1 MEKSDIESGVVIGGK
16 ELYPKMTESPELR
29 WAFTRKVYAILTLQL
44 IVTVGVS
51 SVVFFVGEI
60 SVFITTT
67 TSGLVI
73 FFVSLLLPLL
83 SCVFFQHL
91 AKTYFVILDFSLLA
105 VATDCVRQEASR
117 KPHNLNALHSLHLFR
132 RGTLLLFFKRFT
144 RHVIII
150 VYHFA
155 LDVLWKIV
163 LEAAV
168 LTATMV
174 VGLTIYTFWAVR
186 RGHDF
191 SFLAPFLFGSLLII
205 LVFAT
210 IQVFHPLGKLS
221 SMIFSCVVSVCFC
234 GYIIYDT
241 NQLIKKLNYDEY
253 IHAAI
258 SLYLDVIN
266 LFLNLVGILVH
277 T

>member
-1 MEKSDIESGVVIGGK
+1 MEKSDIESGVN

-29 WAFTRKVYAILTLQL
+29 WAFIRKVYAVLTLQL

-51 SVVFFVGEI
+51 SVVIFVSEI

-67 TSGLVI
+67 TPGLVV
-73 FFVSLLLPLL
+73 FAVSLLLPLL
-83 SCVFFQHL
+83 MLWPLIVF
-91 AKTYFVILDFSLLA
+91 AKKHPVNLIILMLFTLSISFAVGLCCSFSKG
-105 VATDCVRQEASR
+105 R
-117 KPHNLNALHSLHLFR
+117 
-132 RGTLLLFFKRFT
+132 
-144 RHVIII
+144 
-150 VYHFA
+150 
-155 LDVLWKIV
+155 IV
-163 LEAAV
+163 LEAAI

-191 SFLAPFLFGSLLII
+191 SFLAPFLFGALLII
-205 LVFAT
+205 IVFT
-210 IQVFHPLGKLS
+210 LIQIFHPLGKLS
-221 SMIFSCVVSVCFC
+221 SMIFSCLASVLFC
-234 GYIIYDT
+234 GYIVYDT

-266 LFLNLVGILVH
+266 LFLHLLGIIVH

>member
-29 WAFTRKVYAILTLQL
+29 WAFIRKVYTVLTLQL
-44 IVTVGVS
+44 MVTVGVS
-51 SVVFFVGEI
+51 LVVFFVDEI

-67 TSGLVI
+67 TPGLVV

-83 SCVFFQHL
+83 MLWPLIVF
-91 AKTYFVILDFSLLA
+91 AKKHPINLIILMLFTLSISFAVGLCCSFSKG
-105 VATDCVRQEASR
+105 R
-117 KPHNLNALHSLHLFR
+117 
-132 RGTLLLFFKRFT
+132 
-144 RHVIII
+144 
-150 VYHFA
+150 
-155 LDVLWKIV
+155 IV
-163 LEAAV
+163 LEAAI

-191 SFLAPFLFGSLLII
+191 SFLAPFLFGASLII
-205 LVFAT
+205 LVFAL
-210 IQVFHPLGKLS
+210 IQIFYPLGKLP
-221 SMIFSCVVSVCFC
+221 SMIFSCLASILFC
-234 GYIIYDT
+234 GFIVYDT
-241 NQLIKKLNYDEY
+241 DQLIKKLNYDEY

-266 LFLNLVGILVH
+266 LFIHLLGIGIH

>member
-67 TSGLVI
+67 TSGLVV

-83 SCVFFQHL
+83 MLWPLIVF
-91 AKTYFVILDFSLLA
+91 AKKHPVNLIILMLFTLSISFAVGLCCSFS
-105 VATDCVRQEASR
+105 
-117 KPHNLNALHSLHLFR
+117 K
-132 RGTLLLFFKRFT
+132 G
-144 RHVIII
+144 
-150 VYHFA
+150 
-155 LDVLWKIV
+155 KIV

-221 SMIFSCVVSVCFC
+221 SMIFSCVASVCFC